1 MHGLGFAL
9 IWFILIPVAV
19 IMGVLLLGGRVL
31 SGLFSRSKREESAD
45 EARMVQEMYQ
55 TLSRLEDRVEV
66 LETLLLDAERRAAGG
81 TPHA

>member
-19 IMGVLLLGGRVL
+19 IMGTLILGGRVL
-31 SGLFSRSKREESAD
+31 SGLFSRTKREESAD

-55 TLSRLEDRVEV
+55 VLSRLEERVEV
-66 LETLLLDAERRAAGG
+66 LETLLIDAERRAKGG
-81 TPHA
+81 PDA